1 MNRGSVSANILLST
15 CCGIWM
21 YFKLQTVG
29 NLTELMVIH
38 SVFWGG
44 GAMVGM
50 KAINIIAT

>member
-21 YFKLQTVG
+21 YFKLQRVG

-38 SVFWGG
+38 SVFWGEG
-44 GAMVGM
+44 VWLV
-50 KAINIIAT
+50 